1 MELPNECA
9 AAVGSFLTDPRPE
22 NWSDSPPGIWFGVHI
37 LGIWFGVH
45 IFGRT
50 SGVYVRAAQVYS
62 QANEVPRISGSRRQ
76 GVRPCLSGAIHK
88 KWPRSKAMIECS
100 VRGAIRNSGS
110 AKVAAV
116 NDALM

>member
-22 NWSDSPPGIWFGVHI
+22 NWSDSPPGF
-37 LGIWFGVH
+37 WFGVH